1 MCEVVKLRYCTEYY
15 CTSIPYLYDVNF
27 EPRSNTL
34 RSEGRPAAGS
44 RSGRETLLAESSLV
58 RINYR
63 AAALLSYLLFNIDLF
78 KPAKTI

>member
-1 MCEVVKLRYCTEYY
+1 VLEGILVVEISSLVRIFKTK
-15 CTSIPYLYDVNF
+15 SF

-34 RSEGRPAAGS
+34 RSEGRLAVGS
-44 RSGRETLLAESSLV
+44 RSSRETLLAKLSLV

-63 AAALLSYLLFNIDLF
+63 AIALLSYLLFNIEIFFLF